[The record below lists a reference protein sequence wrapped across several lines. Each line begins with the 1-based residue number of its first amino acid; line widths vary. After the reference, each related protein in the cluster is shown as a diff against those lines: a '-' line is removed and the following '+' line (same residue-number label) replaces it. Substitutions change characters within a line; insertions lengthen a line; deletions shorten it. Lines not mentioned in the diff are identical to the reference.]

1 MKNCKTFYE
10 GQKTSRV
17 QEIIVSSQP
26 TPTLPLPSC
35 SRRVG
40 DSRWSGSLTMV
51 PGGNKAKRLSLVDH
65 TTKTIHHHQI
75 KSYYVFRTSFIQT
88 FAFKVLQK
96 CSSWVLINGANIFS
110 DTKQKH
116 VCRKVFKVRSFWL
129 YCGSI
134 LFSTSSV
141 LRFVNE

>member
-1 MKNCKTFYE
+1 M
-10 GQKTSRV
+10 
-17 QEIIVSSQP
+17 VSA
-26 TPTLPLPSC
+26 
-35 SRRVG
+35 
-40 DSRWSGSLTMV
+40 
-51 PGGNKAKRLSLVDH
+51 GNKAKRLSLVDH

-116 VCRKVFKVRSFWL
+116 VCRKIFKVRSFWL

-134 LFSTSSV
+134 LFSMSSV